1 MMKESSRYCRRLNSS
16 SNGRNG
22 ENGEN
27 NKKNNGFE
35 DDNAGE
41 CKSFGEKCNNLVKKQ
56 RTKFYILRR
65 CIAMLVC
72 WRDRGES

>member
-1 MMKESSRYCRRLNSS
+1 MSRESSSSSSSRRYCRGG
-16 SNGRNG
+16 NGDF
-22 ENGEN
+22 N
-27 NKKNNGFE
+27 NNNDNGFE
-35 DDNAGE
+35 GGGG
-41 CKSFGEKCNNLVKKQ
+41 CKSFGEKCTNLVKKQ